1 MSELGGSRDLS
12 GKVAIVTG
20 ASTPRGIGNE
30 IAKRYARGGASLL
43 LVAEATQE
51 QLDSTAKVCRELGAE
66 RVEVLLSDLGEA
78 GAAERMVEHADRTFG
93 RVDVLVNN
101 AGIRDH
107 TSFGDFRREA
117 FDRIVAVNLAAPF
130 FASQAVLP
138 IMRRQGGGRIIHTA
152 SQLGHVAYDKRAVYG
167 LTKAA
172 LIHLT
177 KSMAYE
183 LGRENIIVNSISPG
197 PIATGP
203 TLARPAEVTAKRV
216 EQYVPAGR
224 VGEPEEVADLA
235 YFLAT
240 AAPAF
245 MQGTDIVIDGGYIIH

>member
-1 MSELGGSRDLS
+1 MSELAGGQAAMGNERGLSGQAAMGNHRGLS

-30 IAKRYARGGASLL
+30 IAKRYAQAGASLL

-66 RVEVLLSDLGEA
+66 RVEVALIDLGER
-78 GAAERMVEHADRTFG
+78 GAPERMVAQAEKAFG
-93 RVDVLVNN
+93 RIDILVNN
-101 AGIRDH
+101 AGIRSHVAFGEH
-107 TSFGDFRREA
+107 TREW
-117 FDRIVAVNLAAPF
+117 FDRVVAVNLAAPF

-152 SQLGHVAYDKRAVYG
+152 SQLGHVVYDKRTLYG

-183 LGRENIIVNSISPG
+183 LGRENIIVNAISPG
-197 PIATGP
+197 PVATGP
-203 TLARPAEVTAKRV
+203 TLERDPEVTRKR
-216 EQYVPAGR
+216 
-224 VGEPEEVADLA
+224 
-235 YFLAT
+235 
-240 AAPAF
+240 
-245 MQGTDIVIDGGYIIH
+245 I